1 MTRYRVKLPQ
11 ADLYRPDNREVA
23 EETLADLAIAFIVLL
38 ACIFAI
44 VVWVFILAAA
54 AS

>member
-11 ADLYRPDNREVA
+11 AEPYRPDNLEVA

-38 ACIFAI
+38 ACIFAV
-44 VVWVFILAAA
+44 VVWVYILAAA